1 MFLTILAGV
10 SVFVIGQFVLK
21 LILEPIVSFKES
33 LGALSAFCLRHT
45 AKITNCAATPDDR
58 KEMHLVISM
67 ILVKKQG
74 IPFYQLPGYCG
85 YRQSKT
91 SSNRAERLTSSRRRW

>member
-33 LGALSAFCLRHT
+33 LGALSAFCRTVGPGAQSQTSPRGATQPSGVCGSGTVFRKPRGDGSRHG
-45 AKITNCAATPDDR
+45 ARADVC
-58 KEMHLVISM
+58 H
-67 ILVKKQG
+67 VKH
-74 IPFYQLPGYCG
+74 
-85 YRQSKT
+85 
-91 SSNRAERLTSSRRRW
+91 

>member
-33 LGALSAFCLRHT
+33 LGALSASVLG
-45 AKITNCAATPDDR
+45 IQR
-58 KEMHLVISM
+58 K
-67 ILVKKQG
+67 
-74 IPFYQLPGYCG
+74 
-85 YRQSKT
+85 
-91 SSNRAERLTSSRRRW
+91 